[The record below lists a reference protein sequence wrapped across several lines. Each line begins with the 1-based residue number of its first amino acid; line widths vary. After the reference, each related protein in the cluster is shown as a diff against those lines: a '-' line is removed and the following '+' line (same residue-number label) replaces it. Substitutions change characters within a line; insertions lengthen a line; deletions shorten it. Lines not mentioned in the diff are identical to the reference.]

1 MNGNKLFAASIAILA
16 LALGFFLGTLKGGY
30 CCSGMGVSCCKK
42 GVPCEHSAMNAPC
55 DCTKGL
61 PCSCEKNGQPC
72 HCPNCAKH
80 GHKGPHEGP
89 RGDFNKGPK
98 FKGPNFEVID
108 SLLQVTPEQKAAIEE
123 SRVKGDS
130 IFKELRKQKHEAEK
144 ALGEALESR
153 DAASIDA
160 AKAKVLEVDKAL
172 LEHRINGMAALGKIL
187 TAEQLEKFNAF
198 HKEQMKNFK
207 ERMKNGPKGPG
218 PHHGPHGEHG
228 PHGGHEHGNPPPPPP
243 AN

>member
-16 LALGFFLGTLKGGY
+16 LALGFFLGTLKGGC
-30 CCSGMGVSCCKK
+30 CCSGMGMSCCKKAEMSCCKK
-42 GVPCEHSAMNAPC
+42 GAPCEHSAMNAPC

-80 GHKGPHEGP
+80 GHKGPH
-89 RGDFNKGPK
+89 GDFDKGPGPK

-108 SLLQVTPEQKAAIEE
+108 SLLQVTPEQKAAIEA

-130 IFKELRKQKHEAEK
+130 IFKELRKNKHEAEK
-144 ALGEALESR
+144 ALGAALESR
-153 DAASIDA
+153 NDANIEA
-160 AKAKVLEVDKAL
+160 AKAKVLEADKAL

-198 HKEQMKNFK
+198 HKEQMKKFREHK
-207 ERMKNGPKGPG
+207 KGPQG
-218 PHHGPHGEHG
+218 PGPHGEHHHDG
-228 PHGGHEHGNPPPPPP
+228 PHGNPPPPPP

>member
-16 LALGFFLGTLKGGY
+16 LALGFFLGTLKGGC
-30 CCSGMGVSCCKK
+30 CCSGMGMSCCKK
-42 GVPCEHSAMNAPC
+42 GAPCEHSAMNAPC

-61 PCSCEKNGQPC
+61 PCSCEKNGRPC

-89 RGDFNKGPK
+89 HGDFNKGPK

-130 IFKELRKQKHEAEK
+130 VFKKLRKQKHEAEK

-160 AKAKVLEVDKAL
+160 AKAKVLEADKAL

-218 PHHGPHGEHG
+218 PHGEHG
-228 PHGGHEHGNPPPPPP
+228 PHGGHDHGNPPPPPP